1 MYILNC
7 FFFCECRRDSLG
19 VVLSGLLLGFFIRA
33 RHNISHSN
41 GILRRWR
48 VTNRCH
54 ETEKSLYKQ
63 HHVLHRHPV
72 PAAPRLFILIYRI

>member
-1 MYILNC
+1 MGIVLLANAG
-7 FFFCECRRDSLG
+7 G
-19 VVLSGLLLGFFIRA
+19 VVLPGLLLGFFIRA

-41 GILRRWR
+41 GIFGRRR
-48 VTNRCH
+48 AANRRH
-54 ETEKSLYKQ
+54 EIEKSLYEQ